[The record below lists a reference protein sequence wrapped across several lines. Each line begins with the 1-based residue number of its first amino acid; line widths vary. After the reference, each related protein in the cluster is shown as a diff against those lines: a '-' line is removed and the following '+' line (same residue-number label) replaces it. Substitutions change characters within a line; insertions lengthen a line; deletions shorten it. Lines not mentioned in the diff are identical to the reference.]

1 MTTVGVAGAGMLVS
15 GANQVPG
22 QESVLPG
29 KPPLKDS
36 VSPAQASQLVFES
49 SYDVVITGAGV
60 AGVAAALAAARY
72 GAKTCLIEKTVY
84 PGGLATSGCVNYYL
98 PLSDSRGNQVTFG
111 LSEELLMA
119 SLKYGPGDIPQDW
132 MKGPEPK
139 SKIDSRY
146 GAKFSPMSFV
156 LALDELLREAGVDVW
171 LDTLVCG
178 TQVEAGRLTGIEVE
192 NKSGRGL
199 VKGKVFVDS
208 SGDADVAFRA
218 GAPCVT
224 ELNNLTLW
232 GLSYD
237 LTAAQEAVKQSSGDP
252 LMKLIQ
258 LGAWD
263 DGSGHPKGIR
273 KFSGVDGKDVSE
285 FILTGRKLA
294 LEHYKREQNNRGA
307 NGRKDFF
314 PAFLPAM
321 ADFRQTRRIE
331 GILTFHDGN
340 CGKFRHLPDCV
351 GIAADWRGGSNLW
364 EVPYRSLL
372 TRKVRGLMAAGRCI
386 GASINAWAVMRV
398 IQAAAMTGEVCGLAS
413 AMSQERGIT
422 PDALDVA
429 TLQSEQKKRKFLLD
443 LRELKLPDQEVKDA
457 PPITIPN
464 AKYYE

>member
-1 MTTVGVAGAGMLVS
+1 MTTVGVAGAGVLVS
-15 GANQVPG
+15 GANQVPS
-22 QESVLPG
+22 QESGLPG
-29 KPPLKDS
+29 MPPSKDS
-36 VSPAQASQLVFES
+36 VSLAQASQLLFES

-119 SLKYGPGDIPQDW
+119 SLKYGPGDIPPDW

-156 LALDELLREAGVDVW
+156 LALDELLREAGVDIW

-208 SGDADVAFRA
+208 SGDADVAYRA
-218 GAPCVT
+218 GAPCAT
-224 ELNNLTLW
+224 ELNNLTHW
-232 GLSYD
+232 GLAYD
-237 LTAAQEAVKQSSGDP
+237 LDAARKAVQEKSGSP
-252 LMKLIQ
+252 LLKLLPI
-258 LGAWD
+258 GAWD
-263 DGSGHPKGIR
+263 DCSGHPKGMR
-273 KFSGVDGKDVSE
+273 KFSGVDGRDVSE
-285 FILTGRKLA
+285 FVLTGRKLT
-294 LEHYKREQNNRGA
+294 LDKYKQEQNKRGT

-331 GILTFHDGN
+331 AILTIYSGN
-340 CGKFRHLPDCV
+340 VGKFRHYQDCV
-351 GIAADWRGGSNLW
+351 GIAADWRGGNDLW
-364 EVPYRSLL
+364 EVPYRALL
-372 TRKVRGLMAAGRCI
+372 PQKVRGLLSAGRCI
-386 GASINAWAVMRV
+386 GAKLQAWTVMRV

-429 TLQSEQKKRKFLLD
+429 ALQGELKKRKFLLD

-457 PPITIPN
+457 PAITIPN